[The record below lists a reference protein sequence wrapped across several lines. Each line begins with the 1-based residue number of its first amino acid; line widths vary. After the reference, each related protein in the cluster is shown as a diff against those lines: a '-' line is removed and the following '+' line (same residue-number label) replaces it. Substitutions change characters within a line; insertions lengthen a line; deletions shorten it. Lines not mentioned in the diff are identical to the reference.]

1 MIYKVLIHIGY
12 NKSATTLFQ
21 KYIFPNQKNIN
32 YLNNNGDQFLRDLRN
47 LIHNSNLKTTEL
59 QKKSKILIKKHK
71 SIFKKGI
78 TNLISQGY
86 FSEIFSYKESY
97 FFSEYK
103 SIDTNFFSKNLKKL
117 KLIFSKRNGFE
128 LKVLY
133 TFREPHLM
141 IKSYINERSFNFEII
156 DHNFFKDDLFDL
168 KNLNK
173 LNFEKK
179 KIVKF
184 LINHFNV
191 YEFDK
196 KCRRIIG
203 NKNTI
208 GYFVNND
215 KSDRII
221 NNFFKK
227 LDLNIKKKDFKRRVN
242 TNPKGQLKGK
252 NKTSFR
258 FSSLRVNFFARLK
271 YYYKIYLWRM
281 TKANRSNV
289 FYFLNENDDKL
300 KKFYHP
306 KLNFLKNNK
315 LILY

>member
-1 MIYKVLIHIGY
+1 MLHKVLIHIGY

-21 KYIFPNQKNIN
+21 NYIYPKQKNCN
-32 YLNNNGDQFLRDLRN
+32 YLNNKADLFLRDLRN
-47 LIHNSNLKTTEL
+47 LIQNSGLKTTEL
-59 QKKSKILIKKHK
+59 QKKSKILIKKYK
-71 SIFKKGI
+71 GIFKKDVI
-78 TNLISQGY
+78 NLISQGY

-156 DHNFFKDDLFDL
+156 DNNFFNDDLFDL
-168 KNLNK
+168 KNLDR

-184 LINHFNV
+184 LINHFNIF
-191 YEFDK
+191 EFDK
-196 KCRRIIG
+196 KCRQIIG

-208 GYFVNND
+208 GYFVNNG

-221 NNFFKK
+221 FNFFKK
-227 LDLNIKKKDFKRRVN
+227 LDLNIRKKDFKRRVN
-242 TNPKGQLKGK
+242 TNPKGLLKGK

-258 FSSLRVNFFARLK
+258 FSFLRVNFFARLK

-281 TKANRSNV
+281 TKANRPNV

-300 KKFYHP
+300 KKIFQP